1 MDISSLADKAF
12 TYTQYRELLHQTIQ
26 NKENMTAA
34 QRQML
39 PYIETNIGLMDGWDQ
54 RAALTEEI
62 KAAIDSW
69 EPATWLV
76 LTEGWCGDAANIIP
90 LFQKIADH
98 SKGKIKLRL
107 LLRDE
112 NTVLMDNYLTDGG
125 RAIPKVIMYNE
136 TFTELANWGPCPA
149 VLHAQKKPWKEE
161 AGKDFQILIRK
172 VNEWYEADQGI
183 TTQAELLALPVLN
196 EQQKR

>member
-1 MDISSLADKAF
+1 MDISSLAEKAF
-12 TYTQYRELLHQTIQ
+12 TYAQYKAQLNDFVQDR
-26 NKENMTAA
+26 ENMTAA

-39 PYIETNIGLMDGWDQ
+39 PYILTNIGLMDAWDQ
-54 RAALTEEI
+54 SAGLTEDL
-62 KAAIDSW
+62 KAAIAKW

-90 LFQKIADH
+90 LLQKIADY
-98 SKGKIKLRL
+98 SAGKIKLRL

-112 NTVLMDNYLTDGG
+112 NTELMDQYLTDGG

-136 TFTELANWGPCPA
+136 SFTELANWGPCPA

-161 AGKDFQILIRK
+161 AGKDFQILVKK
-172 VNEWYEADQGI
+172 VNDWYAADQGI

-196 EQQKR
+196 KQ